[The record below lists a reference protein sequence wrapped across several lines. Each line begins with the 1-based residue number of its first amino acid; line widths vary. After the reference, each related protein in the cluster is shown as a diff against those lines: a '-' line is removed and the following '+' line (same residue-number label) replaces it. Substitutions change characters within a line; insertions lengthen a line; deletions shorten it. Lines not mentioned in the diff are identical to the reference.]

1 MPAIPNERW
10 ALAATATVELA
21 PGDYTLRTISDEGV
35 RVWVDGNLAID
46 DWGPHESAVEAAA
59 LAPGKHELRVEY
71 YQVDG
76 WTELRV
82 EHPARDSSGRAGRRD
97 RTNYAGSGKRE
108 APRGA

>member
-1 MPAIPNERW
+1 M
-10 ALAATATVELA
+10 
-21 PGDYTLRTISDEGV
+21 RTISDEGV
-35 RVWVDGNLAID
+35 RVWVDGNLTID

-82 EHPARDSSGRAGRRD
+82 DILRGFQRAGG
-97 RTNYAGSGKRE
+97 TPG
-108 APRGA
+108 PH